1 MPRILIVD
9 DDLAMAQM
17 LQMMLSLSGFNAET
31 VYSGEEALR
40 ALAGPLP
47 NGVVL
52 DLMMPDI
59 DGLTV
64 LRRLRGQAA
73 TRTLPILIL
82 TARTDKATHLAC
94 YESGATDLLT
104 KPVKREELVARLYK
118 ALAAP
123 A

>member
-9 DDLAMAQM
+9 DDLPMAQLLQLM
-17 LQMMLSLSGFNAET
+17 LTLAGFEAEA
-31 VYSGEEALR
+31 VNSGEAALR
-40 ALAGPLP
+40 AVAHAPPDGL
-47 NGVVL
+47 VL

-64 LRRLRGQAA
+64 LRRLRAQEA
-73 TRTLPILIL
+73 TRRLPILIL
-82 TARTDKATHLAC
+82 TARTDKATHTAC
-94 YESGATDLLT
+94 QASGATDLLI
-104 KPVKREELVARLYK
+104 KPVKREELVARLRQ

>member
-1 MPRILIVD
+1 MLRILIVD

-17 LQMMLSLSGFNAET
+17 LQMMLSLSGFEVEVVN
-31 VYSGEEALR
+31 SGEEALR

-52 DLMMPDI
+52 DLMMPDV

-73 TRTLPILIL
+73 TRALPVVIL
-82 TARTDKATHLAC
+82 TARTDKATHTAC
-94 YESGATDLLT
+94 LESGATDLLT
-104 KPVKREELVARLYK
+104 KPVKREELVTRLRQ

>member
-17 LQMMLSLSGFNAET
+17 LQMMLSLSGFEAEM
-31 VYSGEEALR
+31 VNSGEDALR

-47 NGVVL
+47 DGVVL

-64 LRRLRGQAA
+64 LRRLRGQPA
-73 TRTLPILIL
+73 TRELPVLIL
-82 TARTDKATHLAC
+82 TARTDKATHTAC
-94 YESGATDLLT
+94 LESGANDLLT
-104 KPVKREELVARLYK
+104 KPVKREELVAHLQK
-118 ALAAP
+118 TLAAS
-123 A
+123 